1 MKRNHQFSIAALAL
15 AVLCASGLVGCRTT
29 APASQ
34 QIDESAI
41 TAKIKAKLISD
52 TQVAAH
58 NIDVDTLGC
67 EVTLSGEVKEAV
79 AKSEAEKLAKDT
91 EGVCKVVNRIK
102 VVGS

>member
-1 MKRNHQFSIAALAL
+1 MKRNHLFSISVLAL
-15 AVLCASGLVGCRTT
+15 LVLCASGLAGCRTT

-34 QIDESAI
+34 QIDETEI
-41 TAKIKAKLISD
+41 TAKIKAKLIAD
-52 TQVAAH
+52 PQVSAF
-58 NIDVDTLGC
+58 NVDVDTLGC

-91 EGVCKVVNRIK
+91 EGVCKVHNRIR